1 MGRAMADWVEIAIDC
16 AIFVCLAVCYL
27 PGAVRRYRMWRHGE
41 SWYYVTERRR
51 IALERIAADR
61 STRGLRPFS
70 LRRAVRG
77 RGHPHRDWSHLTPP
91 PGRRFPV
98 WRAWRRFASRHLR
111 IFGFGD
117 GTPWRSEPYDR
128 FAEAGKPRM
137 GC

>member
-1 MGRAMADWVEIAIDC
+1 MMLDALFEWCDFAFDC
-16 AIFVCLAVCYL
+16 AVLLFIAVYYF
-27 PGAVRRYRMWRHGE
+27 PDAVRRYRKWRHGE
-41 SWYYVTERRR
+41 SWYCVTERRR
-51 IALERIAADR
+51 IALEGVRADM
-61 STRGLRPFS
+61 GLRPFS
-70 LRRAVRG
+70 LRRAMRG
-77 RGHPHRDWSHLTPP
+77 RGHPHRDWSRMRPP

-128 FAEAGKPRM
+128 FADERKSRR